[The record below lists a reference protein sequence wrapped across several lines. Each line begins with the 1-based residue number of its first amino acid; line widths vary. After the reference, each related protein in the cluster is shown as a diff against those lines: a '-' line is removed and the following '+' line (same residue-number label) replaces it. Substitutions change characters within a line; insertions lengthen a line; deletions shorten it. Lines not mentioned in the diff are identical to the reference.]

1 MLKDYLSR
9 KISKNNIGTIMEMS
23 QKVLFI
29 FIVLVNDR
37 TLKGLIYYLK
47 VPRDKQGQ

>member
-1 MLKDYLSR
+1 MVILVKVFLY
-9 KISKNNIGTIMEMS
+9 NNN
-23 QKVLFI
+23 
-29 FIVLVNDR
+29 LVNDR